1 MTEQDVKAIMDAN
14 DNPPEPNDALKQA
27 AEKQKQREAI
37 VEMMRADE
45 EDGLYDDWD
54 STLNDGLEDDIISEE
69 DRLWIQEL
77 EKKEQ
82 ETTKELKNKKTNR
95 PKIIS

>member
-1 MTEQDVKAIMDAN
+1 MDAN

-27 AEKQKQREAI
+27 VEKQKQRDAI

-54 STLNDGLEDDIISEE
+54 STLNDGLEDDIISAE

-77 EKKEQ
+77 ENKEQ
-82 ETTKELKNKKTNR
+82 EITKELKNKKIKHPR
-95 PKIIS
+95 IIT

>member
-1 MTEQDVKAIMDAN
+1 MDAN

-27 AEKQKQREAI
+27 AEKQKQRDAI

-45 EDGLYDDWD
+45 EDGFYDDWD
-54 STLNDGLEDDIISEE
+54 STLNDGLDDMLASEEFDDINIDHLKSQE
-69 DRLWIQEL
+69 DIYQE
-77 EKKEQ
+77 
-82 ETTKELKNKKTNR
+82 NKKIKQ